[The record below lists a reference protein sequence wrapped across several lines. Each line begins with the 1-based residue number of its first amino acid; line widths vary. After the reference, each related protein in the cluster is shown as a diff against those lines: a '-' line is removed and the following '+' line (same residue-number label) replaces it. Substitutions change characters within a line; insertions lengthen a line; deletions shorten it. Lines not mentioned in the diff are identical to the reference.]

1 MCYKKTFY
9 VDVNAFLPQ
18 NLMILKADI
27 SKTSTGRYIFL
38 FIFICGNSKC
48 TRIQKIKKFSGEV
61 NWVLLA
67 LNADVTRSN
76 VIFTTAKCPKTRR
89 PNNERYILNK
99 KCTNMY
105 ENEDADQL
113 SGNSVTY
120 QRLCSR
126 FLTPGISIVE
136 NR

>member
-9 VDVNAFLPQ
+9 VDINAFLPQ

-48 TRIQKIKKFSGEV
+48 TRIQKIKNFSGEV

-67 LNADVTRSN
+67 LIITQTCPCNIQQFLKTVKMK
-76 VIFTTAKCPKTRR
+76 IFR
-89 PNNERYILNK
+89 
-99 KCTNMY
+99 
-105 ENEDADQL
+105 
-113 SGNSVTY
+113 
-120 QRLCSR
+120 
-126 FLTPGISIVE
+126 
-136 NR
+136 

>member
-38 FIFICGNSKC
+38 FTFICGNSKC

-67 LNADVTRSN
+67 LKQYIFMTARS
-76 VIFTTAKCPKTRR
+76 
-89 PNNERYILNK
+89 
-99 KCTNMY
+99 
-105 ENEDADQL
+105 
-113 SGNSVTY
+113 
-120 QRLCSR
+120 
-126 FLTPGISIVE
+126 ISYV
-136 NR
+136 